1 MAKPPLQT
9 VTIILLVLLTAASWL
24 HTVDASALGFC
35 WGKCSVRCVQA
46 TAGQARAAC
55 MSSYGLC
62 CKACNCVPHDI
73 HDCPCYRNM
82 PTVDPKKRPKC
93 P

>member
-9 VTIILLVLLTAASWL
+9 AAIILLVLLAAASCL
-24 HTVDASALGFC
+24 HTVDAATLGFC
-35 WGKCSVRCVQA
+35 WGKCSVRCAGA
-46 TAGQARAAC
+46 TARQARAAC
-55 MSSYGLC
+55 MSSCGLC
-62 CKACNCVPHDI
+62 CEACNCVPHDI

-82 PTVDPKKRPKC
+82 LTAGPKKRPKC